1 MKYFFST
8 SNYGTYFYLIG
19 SLIFFFQSLK
29 SDKMEFTNTLL
40 ILAIFI
46 IIAIIFV
53 YGVIPL
59 HKKSSS

>member
-29 SDKMEFTNTLL
+29 ADKMEFSNMLL
-40 ILAIFI
+40 VLFIFI
-46 IIAIIFV
+46 VISLIFV
-53 YGVIPL
+53 YGIIPL
-59 HKKSSS
+59 HKKTSS